1 MGSKLREFIASLKQ
15 AKNNEVDDRAR
26 EERYKEMYNG
36 RLESL
41 EKTIAR
47 LKALGSEAS
56 GAGAG
61 LIAQAKSLAAMG
73 QFADAYDPLE
83 AAYDLLSNALEQAEA
98 ASPEGATFIAQ
109 LESLEE
115 TIARLKEL
123 GSEASGAGLIAQAKS
138 FATMGQFGDASARL
152 EKAHDL
158 LSDALWQA
166 EGPSA
171 SPEEEAD
178 NAQLEAEDLKST
190 LKRVLASGG
199 EKKFFFA
206 YGTGKRKDGKG
217 DGEL

>member
-26 EERYKEMYNG
+26 EERYEEMYNH

-73 QFADAYDPLE
+73 QFADAYDPLA
-83 AAYDLLSNALEQAEA
+83 AAYDLLSNALDQAEA
-98 ASPEGATFIAQ
+98 ASPEGATYIFR

-115 TIARLKEL
+115 TIARLKAL
-123 GSEASGAGLIAQAKS
+123 GSEASGAGAGLIAQAKS
-138 FATMGQFGDASARL
+138 LAAMGQFGDASARL
-152 EKAHDL
+152 EAAHNL
-158 LSDALWQA
+158 LSDALDQA

-171 SPEEEAD
+171 SPEEETD
-178 NAQLEAEDLKST
+178 NAQPEAEDLKST
-190 LKRVLASGG
+190 LKRVLAN
-199 EKKFFFA
+199 
-206 YGTGKRKDGKG
+206 
-217 DGEL
+217 